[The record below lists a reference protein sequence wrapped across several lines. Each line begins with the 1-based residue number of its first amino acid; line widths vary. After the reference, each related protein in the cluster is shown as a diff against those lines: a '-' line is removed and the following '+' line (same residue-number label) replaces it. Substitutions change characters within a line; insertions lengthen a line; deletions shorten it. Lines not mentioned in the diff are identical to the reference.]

1 MNLRFDFTVTAT
13 DDPNVVT
20 IGGTYDGEIVFDPND
35 TTTAEVTMLGS
46 VSPADGLPSETT
58 LPPFTARNRT
68 EIVRKVAV
76 LLAEVAVCEDIDTAE
91 ERLPWE
97 TTP

>member
-1 MNLRFDFTVTAT
+1 MNLRFDFTLTAT

-20 IGGTYDGEIVFDPND
+20 IGGTYDGEIIFDPD
-35 TTTAEVTMLGS
+35 GTTAEVTMLGS

-68 EIVRKVAV
+68 EIVREVAL
-76 LLAEVAVCEDIDTAE
+76 LLAEVSVCEDIDCAE
-91 ERLPWE
+91 EPW
-97 TTP
+97 PWGVAS